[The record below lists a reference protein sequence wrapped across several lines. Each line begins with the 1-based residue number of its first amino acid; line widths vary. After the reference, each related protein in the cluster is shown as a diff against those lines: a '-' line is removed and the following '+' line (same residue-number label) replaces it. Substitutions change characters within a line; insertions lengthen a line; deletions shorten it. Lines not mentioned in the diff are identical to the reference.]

1 MPKLIK
7 IQKEMEIKKQEQD
20 GEKNREPEK
29 RKNTK
34 SARTKRRTDGGRSKS
49 MRRKEG
55 EIQKTT

>member
-1 MPKLIK
+1 
-7 IQKEMEIKKQEQD
+7 MEIKKQEQD